1 MEPKNTNVQT
11 HKLKPD
17 SDSESSDPDSDSDS
31 DVFLQLITVI
41 SWNLFFEGA
50 I

>member
-11 HKLKPD
+11 HKLKPY
-17 SDSESSDPDSDSDS
+17 SDSESSDSDSDSDL

-41 SWNLFFEGA
+41 S
-50 I
+50 